1 LRSLER
7 QAAALSGDLSEYQGD
22 IARAA
27 QSIGETRLQIL
38 NLSKQ
43 RAEQVAGELR
53 DAQNRIAD
61 LQERVRSAE
70 DILQRR
76 DIVAPVAGSVINLA
90 TVTPGG
96 VVAPGAKLLELVPED
111 DAVVIDAQI
120 RTTDID
126 TVRPGQ
132 PAEVHLVAYKQRTT
146 PMLLARLTYVSGD
159 SVLDERTGASYF
171 RARVEV
177 PPDEL
182 ERMKDY
188 SLLPGMPVQVMVL
201 TGERTFLD
209 YLIEPLHDSFT
220 RAFREE

>member
-1 LRSLER
+1 
-7 QAAALSGDLSEYQGD
+7 
-22 IARAA
+22 
-27 QSIGETRLQIL
+27 
-38 NLSKQ
+38 
-43 RAEQVAGELR
+43 
-53 DAQNRIAD
+53 
-61 LQERVRSAE
+61 
-70 DILQRR
+70 
-76 DIVAPVAGSVINLA
+76 
-90 TVTPGG
+90 
-96 VVAPGAKLLELVPED
+96 
-111 DAVVIDAQI
+111 
-120 RTTDID
+120 
-126 TVRPGQ
+126 
-132 PAEVHLVAYKQRTT
+132 
-146 PMLLARLTYVSGD
+146 MLLARLTYVSGD